1 MSTEEQIDE
10 RAAWVERHI
19 KRTLTDFQR
28 RAVVL
33 LCQARRAGPYDFA
46 RTFETAEWGW
56 GNGVR
61 FVVERPSLAT
71 YDADG
76 LTALVIG
83 AHDQAIRVEIDP
95 RSFTHLTIA
104 MWPRQREHKHQWGR
118 HPTIEQAVA
127 RYRGNLDATGRTPT
141 DYALEHAEYLAKAAE
156 SLLTRMHVVA
166 AAEQRIED
174 DDSDGSMVEYEQALE
189 HQGEAMSR
197 LLGRIYEFRKRR
209 DRAQEAAQ

>member
-1 MSTEEQIDE
+1 MDNNQEIDE

-33 LCQARRAGPYDFA
+33 LCQARRSGPYEFA

-71 YDADG
+71 YDSDG

-95 RSFTHLTIA
+95 RSFTHLAII
-104 MWPRQREHKHQWGR
+104 MHPRTREHEKQWGR
-118 HPTIEQAVA
+118 HPSIEHAVA
-127 RYRGNLDATGRTPT
+127 RYRGNLHAGRTPT
-141 DYALEHAEYLAKAAE
+141 DYALEHAEYLAQAAE
-156 SLLTRMHVVA
+156 SLLARMDEVFIA
-166 AAEQRIED
+166 QERAED
-174 DDSDGSMVEYEQALE
+174 DDSQEVQDALE
-189 HQGEAMSR
+189 HALECNGEAQSK
-197 LLGRIYEFRKRR
+197 LVERIYEFRKRR
-209 DRAQEAAQ
+209 DRAQEAAR